1 MRNKILF
8 WIVLIALL
16 SLVPLRILSVPNFW
30 GILKYPSVLFGLL
43 QRTFGLTVFILMF
56 WQIMIG
62 ANIEKW
68 AKKLGDWIFDFH
80 LWEGIVIYALAILH
94 PLAFV
99 LSRYFSGRGLDP
111 ISAFLGVCLLC
122 DPEYE
127 YFYTL
132 GRVAFWLL
140 TIGVFAGL
148 YKHATLFMK
157 NNWNK
162 FHALNYVV
170 FLLVGAHGFL
180 LGPDFRSIPF
190 FYFAIVAY
198 LLVIFTIVRKIPDL
212 IASYKKWI
220 SS

>member
-1 MRNKILF
+1 M
-8 WIVLIALL
+8 
-16 SLVPLRILSVPNFW
+16 SLVPLRMLSVPNFW

-43 QRTFGLTVFILMF
+43 QRAFGLTVFILMF
-56 WQIMIG
+56 VQIIMG
-62 ANIEKW
+62 ADLEKW
-68 AKKLGDWIFDFH
+68 ENKFGNWIFKFH
-80 LWEGIVIYALAILH
+80 LGNGIVIYLLAILH

-99 LSRYFSGRGLDP
+99 LSKYFSGRGLDP
-111 ISAFLGVCLLC
+111 ISAFLGVCLWC
-122 DPEYE
+122 DPRHE
-127 YFYTL
+127 YFFTL

-140 TIGVFAGL
+140 TVGVFAGL
-148 YKHATLFMK
+148 YRHAALFMK
-157 NNWNK
+157 NNWKK

-198 LLVIFTIVRKIPDL
+198 LLVIFTIVKKIPGL

-220 SS
+220 KS